1 MRALPLLILL
11 LLAGCPT
18 SESTSPQERA
28 EKEFRETG
36 STVHGKIAGDFA
48 GLLVAGDFE
57 GAAAMLTPA
66 LRATESPESLSTA
79 YARMI
84 AYGGGPADEVQP
96 VTSLVDWPDRQPGD
110 LGWVHVAISG
120 MGFNEAVAVVV
131 TEAGQIRSIEWGRP

>member
-1 MRALPLLILL
+1 MRVLPLLL

-18 SESTSPQERA
+18 PDSMKPQERA
-28 EKEFRETG
+28 EEEFRETE
-36 STVHGKIAGDFA
+36 STVHGKIAGEFA
-48 GLLVAGDFE
+48 GILVAGDFE
-57 GAAAMLTPA
+57 GAAAMLTPE

-79 YARMI
+79 YDQMI

-96 VTSLVDWPDRQPGD
+96 VTSLVDWPDRRRGD

-120 MGFNEAVAVVV
+120 LGFSEAVAVVV